1 MRTLIYTSV
10 KDQFKGQEIA
20 VELRKNP
27 KDTASVRVV
36 EFWQGETERCDAVV
50 TDHEG
55 VIKAYKDVGIDVK
68 PFTQV
73 KKVEKPVEFAPVEV
87 QPQEVVEEPVKRG
100 GRPRKVGE

>member
-1 MRTLIYTSV
+1 MRTLIYTTV
-10 KDQFKGQEIA
+10 KDQFKGNDLA
-20 VELRKNP
+20 VSLRTG

-55 VIKAYKDVGIDVK
+55 VIKAYKDVGIGVK
-68 PFTQV
+68 PFTQF
-73 KKVEKPVEFAPVEV
+73 KKVEKPVEVAPVEV